1 MWDSGKTFG
10 CDTAG
15 AHTILQSG
23 KAACRWQRREGKILL
38 NVEIPFNTTAMV
50 YLPVENAADIY
61 ENGTRVT
68 ELEEIEIVK
77 TVKKGTVLRLGS
89 GVYALEFS

>member
-1 MWDSGKTFG
+1 
-10 CDTAG
+10 
-15 AHTILQSG
+15 
-23 KAACRWQRREGKILL
+23 
-38 NVEIPFNTTAMV
+38 MV